1 MKLLFLLF
9 VLLMPAILLSDII
22 TVKDKETNEVLEY
35 VNVSSSNPK
44 HFAVTNHKGLINID
58 PFKGSNRIKFRHI
71 AYKTFYITYEE
82 LHNSN
87 GVVYLEPSNLEFK
100 DVIVS
105 ATRWN
110 QPLNEIPVKASI
122 ISKSD
127 IELQNPQTS
136 ADLLNL
142 NGDVYIQKS
151 QQGGGSPMIRGFAT
165 NRLIIAVD
173 GIRMNN
179 AIFRSGNLQNVIS
192 IDPFSVSSTEVLF
205 GPGSVIYG
213 SDAIGGVMSFNT
225 LQPTLSYGDDPYVTG
240 NANLRYS
247 SSNNENTGH
256 IDLSVGLKKWAFTT
270 SLSYFSFDDL
280 RMGSNGPDDYLRPF
294 FVQRIDGLDSI
305 VNNSDA
311 NIQNPSGYNQFNI
324 MQKVMYQAND
334 NWNFKYGFYYSET
347 SNYDR
352 YDRHIRTRNGIPR
365 SAEWY
370 YGPQKWMM
378 NNLTITNDKA
388 NKLYDIMTIR
398 LAQQNFVESRHD
410 RNLNDPIRTDRFENV
425 DAYSVNLDLSKS
437 LNKKNELYYGFE
449 YIYNDVNSSA
459 EDIDILN
466 GSITNS
472 PARYPESD
480 WSSYALYLNYNYLI
494 SEKLTIQSGIRY
506 NHFLLN
512 SRFSDEFYDFPFN
525 EANINDGALI
535 GSMGINYRS
544 EDWSFYSAVS
554 TGFRSPN
561 VDDIGKVFDSEPG
574 SVVIPNPNLQAE
586 YAYNFEVGLAH
597 IFGDFLKVD
606 LTSHYTL
613 LDNALVR
620 RDFNL
625 NGQDSID
632 YDGELSQVQAIQN
645 SAQAS
650 VFGVQA
656 GLEFHFDNGLQI
668 RSRINYQDGIEE
680 LDDGSTSTARHSAPL
695 FGMTQLIYD
704 FNSLRFFLISN
715 YMAERS
721 FDKMPEGERGKQ
733 HIYALDE
740 NGNPYSPGWYNLNF
754 GMQYKFNSNYAVTA
768 EIENITDQRYR
779 PYSSGLSAP
788 GRNFVV
794 SLRAGF

>member
-334 NWNFKYGFYYSET
+334 NWNFNYGFYYSET

-378 NNLTITNDKA
+378 KNLTITNDKA
-388 NKLYDIMTIR
+388 NKLYDVMTIR

-506 NHFLLN
+506 NHYLLN

-606 LTSHYTL
+606 LTSYYTL

-721 FDKMPEGERGKQ
+721 FDKMPEGERGKK